1 MKRAIPSSDDDDTD
15 NSSEQSS
22 SDSDDGVAKT
32 NSGDKPKAAKSSKLK
47 SSKGNSALALR
58 LSFIV
63 FHLLGQ
69 GVTPPIR

>member
-32 NSGDKPKAAKSSKLK
+32 NSGDKSKAAKSSK
-47 SSKGNSALALR
+47 GNSPLALR